1 MNRHD
6 PTSGSRRG
14 VLLLLVLSALTMF
27 MMLGALMLVLATRTR
42 TAARAF
48 STASSAVSRD
58 DGRGRAALDE
68 ALMRLLRGP
77 LTPSAGPQESILADQ
92 YGSVVTMGQLTGLTR
107 VNAGTLSGTL
117 AGVAAATP
125 LALNGRVLTIRP
137 PAGDPAPIASY
148 RIVDYTGS
156 TVTLANLRSA
166 MPFRQLAS
174 NTSTC
179 TAIVNGRDFDNS
191 AGNEAWDEPGVANPF
206 LTAATIQSGSV
217 VVTKPA
223 FGADGQPCE
232 VDNDGD
238 GVADGIWLSG
248 TGVLPPQ
255 PYESGTVSFR
265 VSCAVFDLDGRVNVN
280 AHGLPPGLSDDHLG
294 PASVDVSAVLGNNV
308 WARLLNGGTLAAA
321 SPASGQQRRLGPT
334 LGDNYTVD
342 GRTGRLGNAPSPYD
356 VRLDFD
362 GPRPGTTS
370 LAGERVTTGTIGSL
384 FTPGE
389 LERVLRPFDAD
400 AAALAPRLAG
410 ILGDDAERGRFL
422 VTTDSWDTTA
432 LVGQAAATI
441 MSRSGTNGLPQ
452 EVIAGRRFNIN
463 SGSVGTNADKQV
475 LFDRLLAVVLA
486 AGAPSSGTTA
496 QWVANVVDF
505 RDQDTQQT
513 QFNVGTNYAGVA
525 ITSGI
530 VTGFDSAEYVTIG
543 GHDDCDEF
551 VSVGQLLC
559 VPRGSAQQLSDPNL
573 SDADKKIL
581 RKSLVVDHPVILDA
595 VTVESPFTPT
605 VAANPWREPGR
616 VNVNT
621 CENDVWKEVLG
632 GGSAPANPFSPAQT
646 AGGMLNHDICFN
658 ANTDPSRMDNRDYS
672 LAKVARA
679 NRLANIATTRSNVF
693 AVWITVELTDSAV
706 PDQKT
711 YRRLFAIVDRSIPV
725 GYCPGVNLNARD
737 TARLVRYLE

>member
-27 MMLGALMLVLATRTR
+27 MMLGALMLVLATRAR
-42 TAARAF
+42 TSARAF
-48 STASSAVSRD
+48 SNASTAVTRD

-77 LTPSAGPQESILADQ
+77 LTPPAGPQESILADQ
-92 YGSVVTMGQLTGLTR
+92 YGSAVTMGQLTALTR
-107 VNAGTLSGTL
+107 VNSGTLRGTL

-137 PAGDPAPIASY
+137 PVSDPAPIASY

-174 NTSTC
+174 NASTC
-179 TAIVNGRDFDNS
+179 TAIINGRDFDNS
-191 AGNEAWDEPGVANPF
+191 SGNEPWDKPGAANPF
-206 LTAATIQSGSV
+206 LTAAALQSGT
-217 VVTKPA
+217 VTKPA
-223 FGADGQPCE
+223 FGAEGQTCE

-265 VSCAVFDLDGRVNVN
+265 VSYAVFDLDGRVNVN

-294 PASVDVSAVLGNNV
+294 PASVDVAAVMGNSV
-308 WARLLNGGTLAAA
+308 WPRLLNGGTLAAA

-334 LGDNYTVD
+334 LGGNYTVD
-342 GRTGRLGNAPSPYD
+342 GRSGTLGNGTNPYG

-362 GPRPGTTS
+362 GPRPGTTR
-370 LAGERVTTGTIGSL
+370 LAGERVAAGTIGSL

-410 ILGDDAERGRFL
+410 ILGDDGERGRAL
-422 VTTDSWDTTA
+422 LTTDSWDTTA
-432 LVGQAAATI
+432 LVGQAAAAI
-441 MSRSGTNGLPQ
+441 MGRTATNGLPQ
-452 EVIAGRRFNIN
+452 QVIEGRRFNIN
-463 SGSVGTNADKQV
+463 SGSVGTNAAKQAF
-475 LFDRLLAVVLA
+475 FDQLLAVVLA
-486 AGAPSSGTTA
+486 AGAPSGTTTA
-496 QWVANVVDF
+496 QWVANAVDF
-505 RDQDTQQT
+505 RDQDLQAT
-513 QFNVGTNYAGVA
+513 QFSIGTNYAGIA
-525 ITSGI
+525 ITSGT
-530 VTGFDSAEYVTIG
+530 VTGLDVPEYVTVG
-543 GHDDCDEF
+543 QHDDCDEF

-559 VPRGSAQQLSDPNL
+559 VPRGSAQELSDPNRTE
-573 SDADKKIL
+573 DEKKIL
-581 RKSLVVDHPVILDA
+581 RRSLAVDHPVILDA
-595 VTVESPFTPT
+595 VTVQSPFTAT

-621 CENDVWKEVLG
+621 CEQEVWRAMLAEP
-632 GGSAPANPFSPAQT
+632 SAPANPFAPAQS
-646 AGGMLNHDICFN
+646 AGGMLT
-658 ANTDPSRMDNRDYS
+658 NTALVFSGDAERPFT
-672 LAKVARA
+672 AVQAGRA
-679 NRLANIATTRSNVF
+679 GRLANIATTRSNVF
-693 AVWITVELTDSAV
+693 AVWVTVEMTDSAL
-706 PDQKT
+706 PEQKT

-737 TARLVRYLE
+737 TLRLVRYLE